1 MLNLLYNIKK
11 VKSMKNISFAAGS
24 AYTALLAFL
33 IVCIDQLIK
42 GYMPIGSE
50 SGFTYIAFVAWAVYF
65 FTGTAKDGI
74 RAAIGYVVGIA
85 FSIGIIKLAGLFPWT
100 PFFCVPI
107 AVFIVVFLVLYLDK
121 VPWINYIPSMFVA
134 SGCFFGI
141 FNYVPGAKTDLCSAV
156 TVELVYGF
164 LGLLFG
170 WITVVGKG
178 LLVKKIGK

>member
-1 MLNLLYNIKK
+1 
-11 VKSMKNISFAAGS
+11 MKNISFAVGS
-24 AYTALLAFL
+24 AYTALLAL
-33 IVCIDQLIK
+33 VIVCIDQLIK
-42 GYMPIGSE
+42 GYMPVGRE
-50 SGFTYIAFVAWAVYF
+50 NGFTYIAFVAWAVYF

-85 FSIGIIKLAGLFPWT
+85 FSIGIVKLAGLFACT
-100 PFFCVPI
+100 PFFMVPI

-141 FNYVPGAKTDLCSAV
+141 INYVPEAGNNLCSAV

-170 WITVVGKG
+170 WITVTGKG
-178 LLVKKIGK
+178 LLAKIFEK